1 MLTNLQNRP
10 VEIHQV
16 HLKPTDFFAANP
28 SIDVPSSK
36 NTASKLVQGGD
47 CCSDRSLPISK
58 GSNGVNGHGANGANG
73 KSNGAV
79 D

>member
-1 MLTNLQNRP
+1 MFVRNRP

-36 NTASKLVQGGD
+36 NTASRLVQGGD
-47 CCSDRSLPISK
+47 CCSDKSLPILNSM
-58 GSNGVNGHGANGANG
+58 NGVNGHGTTA
-73 KSNGAV
+73 KNGAV
-79 D
+79 H